1 MTTLIK
7 LGGSLITDKHKARA
21 FRQEATRIIASQIRK
36 VWKAEPGLRLV
47 IGHGSGSFGH
57 FAAEIHETAA
67 GVDSAKQW
75 LGFSEVA
82 EAALA
87 LSHLVLLELLEQ
99 GLPVMRFQP
108 SSFIE
113 ATDGQIV
120 AMQTSLIAQALESDI
135 IPLLHGDVALDSQ
148 IGGTIIS
155 TERIFA
161 HLAKSLPVKRI
172 ILLGEVDGVLDADGG
187 VIPSVTPSTFDSIRS
202 VMGGSSGIDVTG
214 GMLQKVEEMVALVVE
229 DPSLEVIIANGRR
242 PNVLTDLLSQN
253 QRTGTRITLRP

>member
-21 FRQEATRIIASQIRK
+21 FRQDATRMIASQINA

-57 FAAEIHETAA
+57 YVAKIHQTAT
-67 GVDSAKQW
+67 GVNSAVQW
-75 LGFSEVA
+75 LGFTKVA

-87 LSHLVLLELLEQ
+87 LSHLVLLELLEH
-99 GLPVMRFQP
+99 GLPAMRFQP
-108 SSFIE
+108 SSFIKS
-113 ATDGQIV
+113 AGGQIV
-120 AMQTSLIAQALESDI
+120 EMQTSMIAQALESGI
-135 IPLLHGDVALDSQ
+135 VPVVHGDVALDSQ
-148 IGGTIIS
+148 LGGTIIS

-172 ILLGEVDGVLDADGG
+172 ILLGEVDGVLDAEGR
-187 VIPSVTPSTFDSIRS
+187 VIPSVTPSSFDSIRS
-202 VMGGSSGIDVTG
+202 VMGRSSGIDVTG
-214 GMLQKVEEMVALVVE
+214 GMLQKVEEMVALVDE
-229 DPSLEVIIANGRR
+229 IPSLEVVIANGRR
-242 PNVLTDLLSQN
+242 PNVLTDLMSQD

>member
-1 MTTLIK
+1 MITLIK
-7 LGGSLITDKHKARA
+7 LGGSLITDKHRARA
-21 FRQEATRIIASQIRK
+21 FRQDATRTIASQINA

-57 FAAEIHETAA
+57 FEAKIHQTAA
-67 GVDSAKQW
+67 GVNSAEKW
-75 LGFSEVA
+75 RGFTKVA

-108 SSFIE
+108 SSFIKS
-113 ATDGQIV
+113 ADGQIV
-120 AMQTSLIAQALESDI
+120 DMQTSLIAQALDSGVV
-135 IPLLHGDVALDSQ
+135 PLVHGDVALDSQ

-161 HLAKSLPVKRI
+161 HLATSFQVKRI
-172 ILLGEVDGVLDADGG
+172 ILLGEVDGVLDADGR
-187 VIPSVTPSTFDSIRS
+187 VISAVTPSSFDSIRS
-202 VMGGSSGIDVTG
+202 HMGGSAGIDVTG

-229 DPSLEVIIANGRR
+229 VPSLEVIIANGRR
-242 PNVLTDLLSQN
+242 PNVLTDLMSQD

>member
-21 FRQEATRIIASQIRK
+21 FRQDATRTIASQISA
-36 VWKAEPGLRLV
+36 VWKAEPDLPLV

-57 FAAEIHETAA
+57 FEAKIHQTAA
-67 GVDSAKQW
+67 GVYSADQW
-75 LGFSEVA
+75 LGFTKVA

-108 SSFIE
+108 SSFIKS
-113 ATDGQIV
+113 ADGQIV
-120 AMQTSLIAQALESDI
+120 KMHTSLIAQALESGI
-135 IPLLHGDVALDSQ
+135 VPLVHGDVALDSQ

-161 HLAKSLPVKRI
+161 HLAKSFPVKRI

-187 VIPSVTPSTFDSIRS
+187 VVPTVTPSNFDSIKSLVGR
-202 VMGGSSGIDVTG
+202 SSGIDVTG
-214 GMLQKVEEMVALVVE
+214 GMLQKVEEMVALVVAV
-229 DPSLEVIIANGRR
+229 PSLEVIIANGLR
-242 PNVLTDLLSQN
+242 PNVLTELMSQD
-253 QRTGTRITLRP
+253 QQTGTRIALRP